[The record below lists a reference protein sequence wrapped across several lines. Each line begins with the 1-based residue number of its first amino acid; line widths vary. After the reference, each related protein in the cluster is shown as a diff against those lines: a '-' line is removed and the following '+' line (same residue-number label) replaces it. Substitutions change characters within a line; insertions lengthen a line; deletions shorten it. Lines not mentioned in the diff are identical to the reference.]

1 MTNADRRELYFD
13 TSALVKLVVIEP
25 ESAALRRWLDDQPA
39 PRRVSSALTRVELV
53 RAVWPHGREAIAEAR
68 TRLRKLDLLLL
79 EDDLLD
85 IAAGLEMPDLRSLD
99 AIHVASAMACGPE
112 LEAVVTYD
120 RRMAEAARSV
130 GLPVAHPGRRS
141 LADRQ

>member
-1 MTNADRRELYFD
+1 MSLYFD
-13 TSALVKLVVIEP
+13 TSALVKLVVVER
-25 ESAALRRWLDDQPA
+25 ESAALRRWLIGQPA
-39 PRRVSSALTRVELV
+39 GRRVSSALSGVELV
-53 RAVWPHGREAIAEAR
+53 RAVWPHGRSAVVEAR
-68 TRLRKLDLLLL
+68 TRLRKLDLLLMH
-79 EDDLLD
+79 DDLLD
-85 IAAGLEMPDLRSLD
+85 IAAELEVPDLRPLD

-141 LADRQ
+141 LVDRQ